1 MGARQIGELQIDDH
15 IYEAV
20 TSIAQGTGVEVEDFF
35 NKLEAIIRDLAPRNA
50 ELLEKRREF
59 ERQINAYFTELKA
72 SGRDFDKADYTAFLK
87 SIGYI
92 VPEREEFEVGTQNVD
107 AEIAAVSG
115 PQLVTPVDKAQL
127 ALKAR
132 NGRWGSIFDA
142 FYGQAGDQNVIDET
156 DGKEI
161 GDGYNPARGDAVIA
175 KTNDTLDEILPL
187 DGASYADVERF
198 TLVEHGGTQLLN
210 AILKDDRGTVGLQDP
225 DKLVGFSGDDPTQP
239 ESILLKNKGLH
250 VELRTRPLKGVEK
263 VVREHHGGERA
274 FYDVQMEAAVTT
286 IMDMEDSVAA
296 VDAQDKALVYSNWA
310 GLMRGDLEHDMGS
323 HMRRMNP
330 DKEFTTKTGEDL
342 TMPGGSMLLVRNVGQ
357 HLYTDAVTFGGRDI
371 PEGFL
376 DAMVSVLGA
385 MHDLKSAKNSK
396 HGSIYIVKPKMHGP
410 DEVAATSE
418 LFGRVEDALGL
429 ERNTI
434 KLGIMDEE
442 QRTSVNLGECE
453 RAAKD
458 RVVFINTGFLDRTG
472 DLLHT
477 AMKAGPMETKANIQG
492 GSWLDAYERS
502 NVITGLRTML
512 QRVGQIGKGMWARS
526 TDKAGLLDQ
535 KHNHPEAGANTA
547 WVPNPMAAV
556 LHAIHY
562 HTRDVDAI
570 QAALSDDLTPVE
582 KAEILNLPLLTRE
595 MGAEER
601 LERLDEYAQSLLG
614 YVVHWVDNGVG
625 CSAIPNFED
634 VKLMEDL
641 ATLRIGSQL
650 LANWLEHGIITQDE
664 VIASFGKMAKRVDGQ
679 STKVAN
685 YNNMAVN
692 YDGPAFQTAL
702 DLVFHGTE
710 AENGY
715 TEASLREARRDVKLN
730 GPQRGGVEPKW
741 QGGSSA

>member
-1 MGARQIGELQIDDH
+1 
-15 IYEAV
+15 
-20 TSIAQGTGVEVEDFF
+20 
-35 NKLEAIIRDLAPRNA
+35 
-50 ELLEKRREF
+50 
-59 ERQINAYFTELKA
+59 
-72 SGRDFDKADYTAFLK
+72 
-87 SIGYI
+87 
-92 VPEREEFEVGTQNVD
+92 
-107 AEIAAVSG
+107 
-115 PQLVTPVDKAQL
+115 
-127 ALKAR
+127 
-132 NGRWGSIFDA
+132 
-142 FYGQAGDQNVIDET
+142 
-156 DGKEI
+156 
-161 GDGYNPARGDAVIA
+161 
-175 KTNDTLDEILPL
+175 
-187 DGASYADVERF
+187 
-198 TLVEHGGTQLLN
+198 
-210 AILKDDRGTVGLQDP
+210 
-225 DKLVGFSGDDPTQP
+225 
-239 ESILLKNKGLH
+239 
-250 VELRTRPLKGVEK
+250 
-263 VVREHHGGERA
+263 
-274 FYDVQMEAAVTT
+274 
-286 IMDMEDSVAA
+286 
-296 VDAQDKALVYSNWA
+296 
-310 GLMRGDLEHDMGS
+310 
-323 HMRRMNP
+323 
-330 DKEFTTKTGEDL
+330 
-342 TMPGGSMLLVRNVGQ
+342 
-357 HLYTDAVTFGGRDI
+357 
-371 PEGFL
+371 
-376 DAMVSVLGA
+376 MVSVLGA
-385 MHDLKSAKNSK
+385 MHDLKSKKNSK
-396 HGSIYIVKPKMHGP
+396 QGSIYIVKPKMHGP
-410 DEVAATSE
+410 EEVAATSE

-502 NVITGLRTML
+502 NVITGLRTGL

-526 TDKAGLLDQ
+526 TDKAGLLEQ

-570 QAALSDDLTPVE
+570 QAELSNDLAPVE

-595 MGAEER
+595 MGDEER

-650 LANWLEHGIITQDE
+650 LANWLEHGVITQDE

-679 STKVAN
+679 STKVPN
-685 YNNMAVN
+685 YNNMAGN

-715 TEASLREARRDVKLN
+715 TETRLREARRDVKRN
-730 GPQRGGVEPKW
+730 GPQRGGGDPRWRSKVRT
-741 QGGSSA
+741 